1 MPIVLIILLAILVA
15 QVGFWDSLAALFGA
29 VGIVILFFLVLAVTV
44 AIGAFLLFRRVW
56 R

>member
-29 VGIVILFFLVLAVTV
+29 IGVIILFFLVLAAVV

>member
-1 MPIVLIILLAILVA
+1 MPILLIILLAILVA

-29 VGIVILFFLVLAVTV
+29 VGIVILFFVVLAAVV
-44 AIGAFLLFRRVW
+44 AIAAYLLFRRVW